1 MKANFHQCTLAD
13 ISEIVMGQ
21 SPPGD
26 RTNVTGGGTPLLN
39 GPTEFGSSHPNPV
52 QYTTDPR
59 KFSQPEDIL
68 FCVRGSTVGRM
79 NWSDRQYAIGRGLAA
94 IRHKGGIEYQHYL
107 RALIKHKLDEL
118 LSSSTG
124 STFPNI
130 SKDQL
135 SNIKIE
141 VPPLPEQ
148 RAIARILGSL
158 DDKIE
163 LNRHMNATL
172 EAMAQA
178 IFKSW
183 FVDFDPVRAK
193 MEGEEPAGL
202 DAETATLF
210 PDDFEVVDGREVPMG
225 WRYTPVEEICE
236 TIENGGTPKRMEPCY
251 WDEGT
256 IPWFKTGELLDA
268 PLIQSEEL
276 ITEAGLLNS
285 SCKLWN
291 PKTILIALYASPTVG
306 RLGILEIEGAA
317 NQACSALVARKE
329 YGYLFLYY
337 SLLFSRERLQNVA
350 VGAAQQNINQKV
362 VKEHRILVPTLEIAQ
377 NFQSC
382 TERLY
387 VMKLCNLKQSRTL
400 AALRDILLPKLISG
414 EIPVPDAMLEAAEA

>member
-210 PDDFEVVDGREVPMG
+210 PDDFEVVDGQEVPKG
-225 WRYTPVEEICE
+225 WKFASLPDAIEVNPRISLRKGDSAPYLDMKNMPTQGHRAIEWLERPFGSGVKFVNGDTLIARITPCL
-236 TIENGGTPKRMEPCY
+236 ENGKTAFVDFLKGAQVGWGSTEYIVFRPKS
-251 WDEGT
+251 
-256 IPWFKTGELLDA
+256 
-268 PLIQSEEL
+268 PL
-276 ITEAGLLNS
+276 
-285 SCKLWN
+285 
-291 PKTILIALYASPTVG
+291 P
-306 RLGILEIEGAA
+306 
-317 NQACSALVARKE
+317 KE
-329 YGYLFLYY
+329 YGYYLARSE
-337 SLLFSRERLQNVA
+337 SLRDYAIQNMTGTSGRQRVVTSCFDNYPIVVPSSEVA
-350 VGAAQQNINQKV
+350 QRFEEI
-362 VKEHRILVPTLEIAQ
+362 VKPIMALI
-377 NFQSC
+377 
-382 TERLY
+382 
-387 VMKLCNLKQSRTL
+387 KQRDEESHTL
-400 AALRDILLPKLISG
+400 AATRDTLLPKLISG
-414 EIPVPDAMLEAAEA
+414 EIRVPDAMLEAAEA

>member
-193 MEGEEPAGL
+193 MEGREPAGMN
-202 DAETATLF
+202 AETAALF
-210 PDDFEVVDGREVPMG
+210 PDAFEGVDGQEVPEG
-225 WRYTPVEEICE
+225 WNVSTIGSVLKLAYGKALKESDRHPGQIPVYGS
-236 TIENGGTPKRMEPCY
+236 NGQVGWHDEPLVKGPGIIIGRKGNPGTVAWSQTDFFPIDTTFYVVPKVRSMNLLYLYYELMFQNLPSQGSDSAVPGLNRNIAY
-251 WDEGT
+251 MNSIT
-256 IPWFKTGELLDA
+256 IPSNEIIKRFDATIMPLFKLVH
-268 PLIQSEEL
+268 
-276 ITEAGLLNS
+276 LN
-285 SCKLWN
+285 
-291 PKTILIALYASPTVG
+291 T
-306 RLGILEIEGAA
+306 
-317 NQACSALVARKE
+317 
-329 YGYLFLYY
+329 
-337 SLLFSRERLQNVA
+337 
-350 VGAAQQNINQKV
+350 
-362 VKEHRILVPTLEIAQ
+362 
-377 NFQSC
+377 
-382 TERLY
+382 
-387 VMKLCNLKQSRTL
+387 MQSRTL
-400 AALRDILLPKLISG
+400 VALRDTLLPKLISG
-414 EIPVPDAMLEAAEA
+414 EIRVPDAMLEVAEA

>member
-1 MKANFHQCTLAD
+1 
-13 ISEIVMGQ
+13 
-21 SPPGD
+21 
-26 RTNVTGGGTPLLN
+26 
-39 GPTEFGSSHPNPV
+39 
-52 QYTTDPR
+52 
-59 KFSQPEDIL
+59 
-68 FCVRGSTVGRM
+68 M

-193 MEGEEPAGL
+193 MEGREPAGMN
-202 DAETATLF
+202 AETAALF
-210 PDDFEVVDGREVPMG
+210 PDAFEGVDGQEVPEG
-225 WRYTPVEEICE
+225 WNVSTIGSVLELAYGKALKESDRHPGQIPVYGS
-236 TIENGGTPKRMEPCY
+236 NGQVGWHDEPLVKGPGIIIGRKGNPGTVAWSQTDFFPIDTTFYVVPKVRSMNLLYLYYELMFQNLPSQGSDSAVPGLNRNIAY
-251 WDEGT
+251 MNSIT
-256 IPWFKTGELLDA
+256 IPSNEIIKRFDATIMPLFKLVH
-268 PLIQSEEL
+268 
-276 ITEAGLLNS
+276 LN
-285 SCKLWN
+285 
-291 PKTILIALYASPTVG
+291 T
-306 RLGILEIEGAA
+306 
-317 NQACSALVARKE
+317 
-329 YGYLFLYY
+329 
-337 SLLFSRERLQNVA
+337 
-350 VGAAQQNINQKV
+350 
-362 VKEHRILVPTLEIAQ
+362 
-377 NFQSC
+377 
-382 TERLY
+382 
-387 VMKLCNLKQSRTL
+387 MQSRTL
-400 AALRDILLPKLISG
+400 AALRDTLLPKLISG
-414 EIPVPDAMLEAAEA
+414 EIRVPDAMLEVAEA

>member
-1 MKANFHQCTLAD
+1 
-13 ISEIVMGQ
+13 
-21 SPPGD
+21 
-26 RTNVTGGGTPLLN
+26 
-39 GPTEFGSSHPNPV
+39 
-52 QYTTDPR
+52 
-59 KFSQPEDIL
+59 
-68 FCVRGSTVGRM
+68 M

-210 PDDFEVVDGREVPMG
+210 PDDFEVVDGQEVPKG
-225 WRYTPVEEICE
+225 WKFASLPDAIEVNPRISLRKGDSAPYLDMKNMPTQGHRAIEWLERPFGSGVKFVNGDTLIARITPCL
-236 TIENGGTPKRMEPCY
+236 ENGKTAFVDFLKGAQVGWGSTEYIVFRPKS
-251 WDEGT
+251 
-256 IPWFKTGELLDA
+256 
-268 PLIQSEEL
+268 PL
-276 ITEAGLLNS
+276 
-285 SCKLWN
+285 
-291 PKTILIALYASPTVG
+291 P
-306 RLGILEIEGAA
+306 
-317 NQACSALVARKE
+317 KE
-329 YGYLFLYY
+329 YGYYLARSE
-337 SLLFSRERLQNVA
+337 SLRDYAIQNMTGTSGRQRVVTSCFDNYPIVVPSSEVA
-350 VGAAQQNINQKV
+350 QRFEEI
-362 VKEHRILVPTLEIAQ
+362 VKPIMALI
-377 NFQSC
+377 
-382 TERLY
+382 
-387 VMKLCNLKQSRTL
+387 KQRDEESHTL
-400 AALRDILLPKLISG
+400 AATRDTLLPKLISG
-414 EIPVPDAMLEAAEA
+414 EIRVPDAMLEAAEA